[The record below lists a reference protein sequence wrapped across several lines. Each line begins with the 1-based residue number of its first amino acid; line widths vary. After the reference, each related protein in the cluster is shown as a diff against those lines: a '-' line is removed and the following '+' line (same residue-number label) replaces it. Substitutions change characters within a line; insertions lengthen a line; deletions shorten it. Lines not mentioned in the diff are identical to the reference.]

1 MIAMMSLQDVGP
13 IIEAKGFEHAGEGD
27 GSSPEEPESALR
39 GQIYIGLGNMV
50 VSGSQQDR
58 SISLA

>member
-1 MIAMMSLQDVGP
+1 MMSLQDVGP
-13 IIEAKGFEHAGEGD
+13 ILDANGVEDAGEGD
-27 GSSPEEPESALR
+27 GSSPEEPQLALR
-39 GQIYIGLGNMV
+39 GQVYIGLGNMV

>member
-1 MIAMMSLQDVGP
+1 MPSEVELTESLLGQDH
-13 IIEAKGFEHAGEGD
+13 HAGEGD